1 MKDLN
6 YGVIGNCRSA
16 ALISERGSIDWLCLP
31 KFDSSSAFAKLL
43 DSEKGGSFEVQ
54 PEKFIRSIQYY
65 QKNTN
70 ILHTCFICEDGI
82 FELVDFMPRYITEN
96 NNCFAPPDI
105 IRYFKHVKGRP
116 TFRIIYNPKLDYARN
131 DTKNKLAKFEF
142 IKSYTTSKTYDSL
155 YLYTSFDCES
165 ILNQDIIC
173 LYRHEFCL
181 LTYNKKLL
189 KQTYDRID
197 LIMQR
202 TITYWL
208 NWSEKTK
215 VHSKY
220 SEEMGR
226 SALVLKLLSYQKSG
240 AVLAAL
246 TTSLPETIGEV
257 RNWDYRFCWIRDG
270 SMVVKILTQL
280 GHHNIAKGYL
290 NFIMDIIPEKK
301 EKIQIMYG
309 INGEKI
315 LPEFELDHLAGYE
328 GSKPVR
334 VGNAA
339 YKQKQ
344 NDIYGILLDL
354 IHQQFELFENS
365 LEHTE
370 DLYTIVRSI
379 VKVVEENW
387 RKPDRGIWEIRGKSL
402 HFTFSKVMCWVAFDR
417 AVKISKLLKSDY
429 YVKKWV
435 PYRDAVK
442 KDIMK
447 NAWNEEKQAFTQ
459 HYGSDDLDASVL
471 LMENYGF
478 IKANDEKYISTVL
491 TIQKELEHDGL
502 MFRYKNKDDFG
513 TPKSA
518 FTICSFWL
526 INSLYKI
533 GRKKEAQDK
542 FDILLSYSNHVGLFS
557 EDIDFET
564 KRMLGNFPQAYSHL
578 AIIET
583 ANNLSS
589 DDDSESEDLIDHL
602 NRR

>member
-1 MKDLN
+1 MENLN
-6 YGVIGNCRSA
+6 YGVVGNCRSA
-16 ALISERGSIDWLCLP
+16 ALISEKGSLDWMCLP
-31 KFDSSSAFAKLL
+31 QFDSSSAFAKLL
-43 DSEKGGSFEVQ
+43 DNQIGGSFEVL
-54 PEKFIRSIQYY
+54 PEKPISINQYY
-65 QKNTN
+65 KKNTN
-70 ILHTCFICEDGI
+70 ILHTRFVCEDGI
-82 FELVDFMPRYITEN
+82 FELVDFMPRYIAEN
-96 NNCFAPPDI
+96 KDYYAPPDL
-105 IRYFKHVKGRP
+105 IRYFKHIKGKP
-116 TFRIIYNPKLDYARN
+116 SFRILYNPKLDYARN
-131 DTKNKLAKFEF
+131 HTKSKFAKADF
-142 IKSYTTSKTYDSL
+142 IKSYTTSGTYDSL
-155 YLYTSFDCES
+155 YLYTSFDCNT
-165 ILNQDIIC
+165 ILNQDV
-173 LYRHEFCL
+173 LYLEKHEFCL
-181 LTYNKKLL
+181 VTYNQKLL
-189 KQTYDRID
+189 KQTHDRIY

-202 TITYWL
+202 TKTYWL

-220 SEEMGR
+220 AEEMRR
-226 SALVLKLLSYQKSG
+226 SALVLKLLSYQKTG

-280 GHHNIAKGYL
+280 GHYNVARRYL
-290 NFIMDIIPEKK
+290 DFIMDIIPEKK
-301 EKIQIMYG
+301 EKVQIMYG
-309 INGEKI
+309 INGEKK
-315 LPEFELDHLAGYE
+315 LSEYELDHLAGYE

-365 LEHTE
+365 LDHTE
-370 DLYTIVRSI
+370 ELCTIARSI

-387 RKPDRGIWEIRGKSL
+387 REPDRGIWEIRGKSL

-429 YVKKWV
+429 YVKKWT

-442 KDIMK
+442 EDIMK
-447 NAWNEEKQAFTQ
+447 NAWSEKKQAFTQ

-471 LMENYGF
+471 LMETYGF
-478 IKANDEKYISTVL
+478 IDAKDEKYVSTVL

-502 MFRYKNKDDFG
+502 MYRYKNQDDFG

-526 INSLYKI
+526 INSLFKI
-533 GRKKEAQDK
+533 GRKKEAKEK
-542 FDILLSYSNHVGLFS
+542 FDILMSYSNHLGLFA
-557 EDIDFET
+557 EDIDFAT

-583 ANNLSS
+583 AINF
-589 DDDSESEDLIDHL
+589 SEDEDEKSEGLINQL
-602 NRR
+602 NS

>member
-1 MKDLN
+1 MKNLN
-6 YGVIGNCRSA
+6 YGVVGNCRSA
-16 ALISERGSIDWLCLP
+16 ALISEKGSLDWLCLP
-31 KFDSSSAFAKLL
+31 QFDSSSAFAKLL
-43 DSEKGGSFEVQ
+43 DTEKGGSFEVK
-54 PEKFIRSIQYY
+54 PEKFIRSVQYY
-65 QKNTN
+65 KKNTN

-82 FELVDFMPRYITEN
+82 FELVDFMPRYLTEN
-96 NNCFAPPDI
+96 NDHYAPPDFV
-105 IRYFKHVKGRP
+105 RYFKHIKGRP
-116 TFRIIYNPKLDYARN
+116 TFRIKYNPKLDYARN
-131 DTKNKLAKFEF
+131 ETKSKLAKTEF
-142 IKSYTTSKTYDSL
+142 IKSYTTSGTYDSL
-155 YLYTSFDCES
+155 YLYSSFDCDD
-165 ILNQDIIC
+165 ILNQEIIRLYKHEYC
-173 LYRHEFCL
+173 LIS
-181 LTYNKKLL
+181 YNQKLL
-189 KQTYDRID
+189 KQTNDRIY
-197 LIMQR
+197 LILQR
-202 TITYWL
+202 TKTYWL

-215 VHSKY
+215 VNSKY
-220 SEEMGR
+220 GEEMGR

-270 SMVVKILTQL
+270 SMVIKILTQL
-280 GHHNIAKGYL
+280 GHYKDAKRYL

-309 INGEKI
+309 INGEKK
-315 LPEFELDHLAGYE
+315 LSEYELDHLSGYE
-328 GSKPVR
+328 GSKPIR

-370 DLYTIVRSI
+370 ELCTIVRSI

-417 AVKISKLLKSDY
+417 AVKISELLKSDY
-429 YVKKWV
+429 YVNKWT

-442 KDIMK
+442 EDIMK
-447 NAWNEEKQAFTQ
+447 NAWSEEKQAFTQ
-459 HYGSDDLDASVL
+459 HYGSNDLDASVL
-471 LMENYGF
+471 LMESYGF
-478 IKANDEKYISTVL
+478 IEAKNEKYVSTVL

-502 MFRYKNKDDFG
+502 MYRYKNQDDFG

-526 INSLYKI
+526 INSLFKI
-533 GRKKEAQDK
+533 GRKKEAEEK
-542 FDILLSYSNHVGLFS
+542 FDILMSYSNHLGLFA

-578 AIIET
+578 AIVET
-583 ANNLSS
+583 AINFSS
-589 DDDSESEDLIDHL
+589 DDDSESDGLIDQI
-602 NRR
+602 NR